1 MVTIWRDHGDF
12 LCSLWEWFFY
22 WFSFWWANMIHMKWM
37 IFCRSISNI
46 FDWCIPDSIKNIWT
60 AKFRSRTSIFWHFSI
75 IFSSFWKN
83 LHALQQPIVTTFLKI
98 IQKLMS
104 FRDSRIRPR
113 SSMRFS
119 MRKMVLL
126 ILCEVETSFNTE
138 TFVSENQTVYSTA
151 KI

>member
-1 MVTIWRDHGDF
+1 MATIWRDRGDF
-12 LCSLWEWFFY
+12 LCSLWEWSFY
-22 WFSFWWANMIHMKWM
+22 WFLFWWVHMIYTIWM
-37 IFCRSISNI
+37 IFCRTISRI
-46 FDWCIPDSIKNIWT
+46 FDWCIPGLNQKYLDRK
-60 AKFRSRTSIFWHFSI
+60 KGHFDI
-75 IFSSFWKN
+75 IFSSFWRN
-83 LHALQQPIVTTFLKI
+83 LHVLQQAIVTTFLKI

-113 SSMRFS
+113 SSLQFS

-126 ILCEVETSFNTE
+126 IPCEVETSLNTE